1 MSGGPITPDDVLS
14 PGEVAALGGRVVVL
28 VPGSVLVGR
37 SVELGDGVVLYPG
50 AVLQTDA
57 ASSIRVGA
65 GTVVY
70 PGAFVSATRGGRVT
84 IGAGVEL
91 GPGGVQVTA
100 DGPTAHVDVGDR
112 ARLMNGP
119 ELVGASVVGAGA
131 QIIGPIRA
139 QSVRLGAGGD
149 HREPDPD
156 LRGGV
161 LKGVGLARGIRV
173 GRGEVVNGLGSFADA
188 PVERQRAYH
197 PDAPVAGG

>member
-1 MSGGPITPDDVLS
+1 M
-14 PGEVAALGGRVVVL
+14 
-28 VPGSVLVGR
+28 
-37 SVELGDGVVLYPG
+37 
-50 AVLQTDA
+50 
-57 ASSIRVGA
+57 
-65 GTVVY
+65 
-70 PGAFVSATRGGRVT
+70 
-84 IGAGVEL
+84 
-91 GPGGVQVTA
+91 QVTA

>member
-1 MSGGPITPDDVLS
+1 MSVGPITPDDVLS
-14 PGEVAALGGRVVVL
+14 REELAELGGRVVVL

-37 SVELGDGVVLYPG
+37 AVELGEGVVLYPG

-57 ASSIRVGA
+57 VSSIRVGA

-70 PGAFVSATRGGRVT
+70 PGAFVSATRGGRVSG
-84 IGAGVEL
+84 GAGAEL
-91 GPGGVQVTA
+91 GPGGLQVMA
-100 DGPTAHVDVGDR
+100 DGPAAHVEIGDR

-119 ELVGASVVGAGA
+119 EVVGASFVGDGA

-139 QSVRLGAGGD
+139 QSVRLGAGRD

-197 PDAPVAGG
+197 PDAPATGE